1 MELLGIKDER
11 KLIDSLVVLVAATS
25 AFLTG
30 HFQVLDLGSI
40 TATIMLP
47 SLFLLGLTFFHLVV
61 RRGRKFDR
69 TEHNLIYEGV
79 KTVVFTGM
87 AYSFFRSGVSTT
99 QNSLV
104 PQNIYGSILSV
115 FFLGLTLY
123 LMAYRANR

>member
-1 MELLGIKDER
+1 
-11 KLIDSLVVLVAATS
+11 VLVAAVS

-40 TATIMLP
+40 TATITLP

-61 RRGRKFDR
+61 RRGRKFNQNKH
-69 TEHNLIYEGV
+69 EMIYEAF
-79 KTVVFTGM
+79 KALIFTGL

-104 PQNIYGSILSV
+104 PQNIFGSFLSV
-115 FFLGLTLY
+115 FFLCLALY
-123 LMAYRANR
+123 LMAYRPNR